1 MRSLKNCGWS
11 CKDNIN
17 RRGRRVLRRGRREP
31 KRSSA
36 NFLCHLCVENVF
48 LTWSLTEMKTST
60 SSNLRF
66 LVLPIL
72 VAGLLS
78 VSNVFAQESNASRGR
93 RVSNSPAAEATITVN
108 EQFLNSFLAAI
119 FDNLKEPAMPLTMGG
134 ASSTAECPSEIR
146 LKREVEG
153 VRTAVHFENG
163 RITGP
168 LAFAGAYSSSLMGCI
183 EFSGWADSEVNLE
196 FDQSRRAL
204 VARFHLREIHLNNT
218 PAVLNG
224 PLLNMVQTAIDRRYN
239 PVDLFTL
246 EQLSTRV
253 NIQPAGG
260 ALQLRATEVRPEIS
274 PGTLTLH
281 ITYEFVRG

>member
-1 MRSLKNCGWS
+1 
-11 CKDNIN
+11 
-17 RRGRRVLRRGRREP
+17 
-31 KRSSA
+31 
-36 NFLCHLCVENVF
+36 
-48 LTWSLTEMKTST
+48 MKTST

-196 FDQSRRAL
+196 FDQTRRAL
-204 VARFHLREIHLNNT
+204 VARFRLREIHLNNT

-246 EQLSTRV
+246 PTVDQSEHSTSRRRAE
-253 NIQPAGG
+253 IAGHRG
-260 ALQLRATEVRPEIS
+260 AAGNNSGRAD
-274 PGTLTLH
+274 LAHHL
-281 ITYEFVRG
+281 

>member
-1 MRSLKNCGWS
+1 MFNQRKAN
-11 CKDNIN
+11 
-17 RRGRRVLRRGRREP
+17 
-31 KRSSA
+31 RSS
-36 NFLCHLCVENVF
+36 
-48 LTWSLTEMKTST
+48 
-60 SSNLRF
+60 LRNSKAVGIILGAF
-66 LVLPIL
+66 LVIGETTA
-72 VAGLLS
+72 VY
-78 VSNVFAQESNASRGR
+78 AQESNATRNR
-93 RVSNSPAAEATITVN
+93 RASTSPAAEATITVN
-108 EQFLNSFLAAI
+108 EQFLNSFLTAI
-119 FDNLKEPAMPLTMGG
+119 FDNLKEPSMPLTIGG
-134 ASSTAECPSEIR
+134 ASSTAQCPSEIR

-163 RITGP
+163 RIVGP

-253 NIQPAGG
+253 NVQPAGG

>member
-1 MRSLKNCGWS
+1 MQ
-11 CKDNIN
+11 D
-17 RRGRRVLRRGRREP
+17 
-31 KRSSA
+31 
-36 NFLCHLCVENVF
+36 
-48 LTWSLTEMKTST
+48 KTSFVLKLVIIIILLVGG
-60 SSNLRF
+60 SSLDS
-66 LVLPIL
+66 
-72 VAGLLS
+72 AD
-78 VSNVFAQESNASRGR
+78 AQESNSSRGR
-93 RVSNSPAAEATITVN
+93 RVSNTPAAEATIAVN
-108 EQFLNSFLAAI
+108 EQFLNSFLAGI
-119 FDNLKEPAMPLTMGG
+119 FDNLKEPSMPLTMGG
-134 ASSTAECPSEIR
+134 ASSTAECASEIR

-183 EFSGWADSEVNLE
+183 AFAGWADSEVNLE
-196 FDQSRRAL
+196 FDQARRAL
-204 VARFHLREIHLNNT
+204 VARFRLQEIHLNNT

-260 ALQLRATEVRPEIS
+260 ALQLRATQVRPEIT
-274 PGTLTLH
+274 PGGLTLH
-281 ITYEFVRG
+281 ITYEFVKG